1 MDSEYNNYYIIFSNK
16 DCRLYKETISS
27 GLDLAIK
34 NFEELE
40 KFISKLENSK
50 DINELNLIKNIK
62 DNLLKFKDNDEEE
75 KKRETNLTRKQQ
87 AFEKAKKLTGKN
99 SLNELNKKNADLYLI
114 NASDHMI
121 TRHQLNQITKTTSLN
136 NYQNIQV
143 EKKPNLPSEQDI
155 LKIKIEKEKLARQ
168 QRLEKRQKILE
179 NNKYDDDNENEFLD
193 DDFSEGDEKDIF
205 IRQKR
210 NRSLNSNLNSNN
222 YNNNNTLN
230 KRSNQRRKSKLK

>member
-1 MDSEYNNYYIIFSNK
+1 MDSEYNNYYIVFSNK

-27 GLDLAIK
+27 GLDLTIK

-40 KFISKLENSK
+40 KFITKLENSK
-50 DINELNLIKNIK
+50 DINDLNLIKNIK
-62 DNLLKFKDNDEEE
+62 DNLLKFKENDEEE
-75 KKRETNLTRKQQ
+75 KKRELNLIRKQQ

-114 NASDHMI
+114 NSSDHMI

-143 EKKPNLPSEQDI
+143 EKKPIIPSEQDI

-168 QRLEKRQKILE
+168 QRLEKRQKNLE
-179 NNKYDDDNENEFLD
+179 TNKYDEFLD
-193 DDFSEGDEKDIF
+193 IDDTSEREEKEIL

-210 NRSLNSNLNSNN
+210 NRTNSYS
-222 YNNNNTLN
+222 YSHSNNNNMNLDILE
-230 KRSNQRRKSKLK
+230 KIKQRRKSKF